1 MSPTPRA
8 AAALG
13 AIALLAL
20 VVGPLLAA
28 MLAAALVGA
37 LIADANLARRPPRA
51 RRRVPSIVARGVPAT
66 LAIELT
72 EETRRVRV
80 RQARSSPEV
89 ELSPQED
96 DGGLEA
102 ELVVRR
108 RGRFEL
114 PPATLRVRG
123 PVGLAT
129 WDHEAGEA
137 QELLVYPDLPA
148 ARRLALAVRSGSF
161 REAGERSRGPLGLGT
176 EFESIRDYL
185 PDDDIR
191 QVNWPA
197 TVRMGRPMSNQYRVE
212 QDRDVICVLD
222 CGRLMAAPLTSL
234 DPPDLA
240 AARLRERFAS
250 ADRPLSEGHHPEDSR
265 PIHADSAHEAEPSTI
280 SGGSRLGGATRLDI
294 AIDAATAVGL
304 VADELGDRCGTV
316 AFDATVHRRLTPR
329 RRGGDALVR
338 AVFDLQPA
346 PVDSDYELAFATI
359 AGAKRALVIV
369 FTDLIEE
376 VAARSLVAAVPVLAR
391 RHEVVVAG
399 VVDPDLDALLRAR
412 PESELDVY
420 RAAAALDVLAARERA
435 AVRVRGAGARVLE
448 TAPASLAR
456 ACVGAYLSAKARARL

>member
-8 AAALG
+8 AAALA

-20 VVGPLLAA
+20 AIGPLAAA
-28 MLAAALVGA
+28 MLAAALAGA
-37 LIADANLARRPPRA
+37 LIADANVARRPPRA
-51 RRRVPSIVARGVPAT
+51 GRRVPSIVARGVPAT

-72 EETRRVRV
+72 DEARRVRV
-80 RQARSSPEV
+80 RQARTAPEIA
-89 ELSPQED
+89 LSPQEG

-108 RGRFEL
+108 RGRFTL
-114 PPATLRVRG
+114 PPASLRVTG

-129 WDHEAGEA
+129 WDHEVGDE

-148 ARRLALAVRSGSF
+148 ARRLALAVRSGRF

-222 CGRLMAAPLTSL
+222 CGRLMAAPLS
-234 DPPDLA
+234 
-240 AARLRERFAS
+240 
-250 ADRPLSEGHHPEDSR
+250 
-265 PIHADSAHEAEPSTI
+265 
-280 SGGSRLGGATRLDI
+280 GGATRLDI

-435 AVRVRGAGARVLE
+435 AARVRGAGARVLE